1 MAIAIYARQ
10 SIDKKDSLSIET
22 QIQDCKNLIER
33 EDKNANVVV
42 FKDRGYSGKNT
53 DRPELQK
60 LLDEIERENI
70 EKVVV
75 YKLDR
80 ISRNIV
86 DFYNL
91 YDFMQKHKCAFFSVK
106 DNFDTASPMGRLLMG
121 ILINFAQMERENI
134 QVRVQD
140 SYYMR
145 AESDGRYLG
154 GRTPYGFKL
163 AKDKNGISTLKAD
176 KDMEIV
182 KLIYQKYAYDSNSSL
197 HKIVRYLHE
206 EKGIVKSARAIKIIL
221 SNPIYVKAD
230 ERLYNYYKA
239 LGVEF
244 LNDKEDWNGINACQ
258 VLNKTDQSQR
268 KSVMKDKDEWKVFIT
283 NWKGEIDSRTFLMC
297 QERLSENVALS
308 RDNTPKGKFGELS
321 GLVKCKKCGRAIK
334 VKGKYGSMSC
344 IGRSELR
351 GVCDISF
358 RGIRVKSVQEKVGIE
373 MQKYLNN
380 FMENQEK
387 WKQKKEEYQS
397 QIDKLS
403 NEINNLVSL
412 LAENPEVNKP
422 LMSGIEERQKQLAD
436 VNYKMQ
442 IDVSPSDK
450 IEYRVLK
457 ILLQINPQ
465 LVNVKNVIYEE
476 LDEEQKQALLKI
488 VVNKILLDESGNIE
502 IEWKL

>member
-1 MAIAIYARQ
+1 
-10 SIDKKDSLSIET
+10 
-22 QIQDCKNLIER
+22 
-33 EDKNANVVV
+33 
-42 FKDRGYSGKNT
+42 
-53 DRPELQK
+53 
-60 LLDEIERENI
+60 
-70 EKVVV
+70 
-75 YKLDR
+75 
-80 ISRNIV
+80 
-86 DFYNL
+86 
-91 YDFMQKHKCAFFSVK
+91 
-106 DNFDTASPMGRLLMG
+106 
-121 ILINFAQMERENI
+121 
-134 QVRVQD
+134 
-140 SYYMR
+140 
-145 AESDGRYLG
+145 
-154 GRTPYGFKL
+154 
-163 AKDKNGISTLKAD
+163 
-176 KDMEIV
+176 
-182 KLIYQKYAYDSNSSL
+182 
-197 HKIVRYLHE
+197 
-206 EKGIVKSARAIKIIL
+206 
-221 SNPIYVKAD
+221 
-230 ERLYNYYKA
+230 
-239 LGVEF
+239 
-244 LNDKEDWNGINACQ
+244 
-258 VLNKTDQSQR
+258 
-268 KSVMKDKDEWKVFIT
+268 MKDKDEWKVFIT

-457 ILLQINPQ
+457 ILQQINPQ